1 MASVFQDAVA
11 TALANQSWF
20 ARRKDSLTATAG
32 TFLQVA
38 NLATAYMTG
47 APHWVSI
54 LVAVVVGVAQI
65 VVHAGTKGAIT
76 PSMATRLELAG
87 MRAHMDRASVSGVQV
102 SGDTLTASGLPVYD
116 AGSSSRPDQEA
127 SSHAD

>member
-20 ARRKDSLTATAG
+20 ARRKDSLAATAG
-32 TFLQVA
+32 TILQVV

-47 APHWVSI
+47 APYWVTV
-54 LVAVVVGVAQI
+54 LVAVVVGIAQI

-87 MRAHMDRASVSGVQV
+87 MRANMDRVSISGVKAVPKQEDSTVSQV
-102 SGDTLTASGLPVYD
+102 SLPVYD
-116 AGSSSRPDQEA
+116 ADSSRPQGG
-127 SSHAD
+127 